1 VVYLHTAGKSKSVA
15 LLESRIPD
23 ADLYL
28 RSQFVT
34 ALARWTSVGF
44 SLAALVLLWDNPRT
58 KPVPA
63 VVTAAV
69 YLAYA
74 AADAL
79 YRRRRPDRARAAK
92 VVHDV
97 VDALAVGAGAALSGG
112 LDSPIWLL
120 LYPHVAAVSVRGGLR
135 YAMAMGL
142 LDAGIVLV
150 LNLFTENPL
159 PGNLHAPALLFCAFM
174 GGSTRSYL
182 EQVKRRLGEANALLQ
197 RKNEELEATMAR
209 LADLDR
215 LRQEYVRNVSH
226 EFRTPL
232 TVIRGYAGYLMEE
245 GLPADTTLPEVM
257 GVLVESCDQI
267 IDMINT
273 LLEVSRIEQ
282 GGTDVGLSIRTLDLG
297 ELALSSTEPLRRLAD
312 KKGIG
317 LDLQFP
323 GEPLTVQGD
332 QELLQHVVRKL
343 VDNAL
348 KYSRP
353 GSRTIVRGRGEPEM
367 VALEV
372 QDFGIGIPA
381 EHLPRIFEK
390 FYRVDGAL
398 TRRSGGAGVGL
409 YLARE
414 VVRLHHGAIEVRS
427 QVGEGSVFS
436 VRLPR
441 RFEARPP
448 LAAPA

>member
-1 VVYLHTAGKSKSVA
+1 VVYLDTAGKPKSVGPF
-15 LLESRIPD
+15 ESRIPD
-23 ADLYL
+23 ANLYH
-28 RSQFVT
+28 RGQFVT

-44 SLAALVLLWDNPRT
+44 CLVALGLLWNDPKT
-58 KPVPA
+58 KPIPA
-63 VVTAAV
+63 GVVVILYLV
-69 YLAYA
+69 YS

-79 YRRRRPDRARAAK
+79 FRRRHPERLHAAK

-97 VDALAVGAGAALSGG
+97 VDALAVGAGAAFSGG
-112 LDSPIWLL
+112 LESPIWLL
-120 LYPHVAAVSVRGGLR
+120 LYPHAAAVSVRGGLR
-135 YAMAMGL
+135 YAMVLGL
-142 LDAGIVLV
+142 LDATIVLV
-150 LNLFTENPL
+150 LNRFTLNPL

-174 GGSTRSYL
+174 GGTTRSYL
-182 EQVKRRLGEANALLQ
+182 KEVKRRLGEANEELQ
-197 RKNEELEATMAR
+197 RKNAALEETMKR

-215 LRQEYVRNVSH
+215 LRLEYVRNVSH

-232 TVIRGYAGYLMEE
+232 TVIRLAG
-245 GLPADTTLPEVM
+245 
-257 GVLVESCDQI
+257 
-267 IDMINT
+267 
-273 LLEVSRIEQ
+273 
-282 GGTDVGLSIRTLDLG
+282 
-297 ELALSSTEPLRRLAD
+297 
-312 KKGIG
+312 KKAIA

-323 GEPLTVQGD
+323 REPLTIQGD

-353 GSRTIVRGRGEPEM
+353 GSRAIVRGRGDEGA

-372 QDFGIGIPA
+372 QDFGIGIAP
-381 EHLPRIFEK
+381 EHLPLIFEK
-390 FYRVDGAL
+390 FYMVDGAL

-414 VVRLHHGAIEVRS
+414 VVRLHHGAIEVQSRI
-427 QVGEGSVFS
+427 GEGTVFS

-441 RFEARPP
+441 RFPEGRP